1 VRRVR
6 AFSLN
11 RGEVT
16 RLPELREGSV
26 IGWDAAGVVERAAVD
41 GSGPREGARVVGLVD
56 AAAWAPTAVTFMG
69 FTGVLPFEHSSG
81 GTAHRGDIT
90 ETGNKHLGTCASGK
104 WACRRLAH
112 ADSISWDSCACHGGR
127 RADTTRTHDA
137 SGRHPRR
144 EDPPRH
150 ADRGPD

>member
-1 VRRVR
+1 VLDEPGLQATFGHDR
-6 AFSLN
+6 AVLTA
-11 RGEVT
+11 RDA
-16 RLPELREGSV
+16 ELSAIEADLMD
-26 IGWDAAGVVERAAVD
+26 WVD
-41 GSGPREGARVVGLVD
+41 RP
-56 AAAWAPTAVTFMG
+56 VTFMG

-90 ETGNKHLGTCASGK
+90 ETGNEHLGTCASGK

-127 RADTTRTHDA
+127 RADTTRTRDA
-137 SGRHPRR
+137 SGHHRRR